1 MEQPKST
8 LSRPSRAPW
17 LILLLLLGIAAV
29 FAVRWWRSQPGPVPQ
44 PAPVAAEAPPDAG
57 AGAGPGADGG
67 TAGPVSPADQRALVE
82 AISPNALFRRWAA
95 EGDLLRRWAIVTDN
109 LAEGVSPRGQLAFL
123 APARP
128 FSVLDRSG
136 ETVIAPAAHHRYDD
150 VGDVVASIDAPAAA
164 RCYRALHGV
173 LQSTYRAL
181 GYPGADLDAV
191 TARALRRLVAAPVRD
206 EELVVRKEGDVFVYA
221 DPRLEGLGPVEKHLL
236 RMGPRNAR
244 LVQAKAKALLEAL
257 GLEPAGGGGAA
268 R

>member
-17 LILLLLLGIAAV
+17 LILLLLLGIAAA
-29 FAVRWWRSQPGPVPQ
+29 FAVRWWLRSQPGPAPQ
-44 PAPVAAEAPPDAG
+44 PAPTAAEAPPDAG
-57 AGAGPGADGG
+57 AGADAGAS
-67 TAGPVSPADQRALVE
+67 GPVSPADQRVLVE

-136 ETVIAPAAHHRYDD
+136 ESVIAPAAHHRYDD
-150 VGDVVASIDAPAAA
+150 VGDVVATIDAPAAA

-173 LQSTYRAL
+173 LQTTYRAL

-221 DPRLEGLGPVEKHLL
+221 DPRLEALGPVEKHLL

-257 GLEPAGGGGAA
+257 GLEPAGSGGVT

>member
-17 LILLLLLGIAAV
+17 LILLLLLGIAAA
-29 FAVRWWRSQPGPVPQ
+29 FAVRWWLRSQPGPAPQ
-44 PAPVAAEAPPDAG
+44 PAPTAAEAPPDAG
-57 AGAGPGADGG
+57 AGADAGA
-67 TAGPVSPADQRALVE
+67 AGPVSPADQRALVE

-136 ETVIAPAAHHRYDD
+136 ESVIAPAAHHRYDD

-173 LQSTYRAL
+173 LQTTYRAL

-221 DPRLEGLGPVEKHLL
+221 DPRLEALGPVEKHLL

-257 GLEPAGGGGAA
+257 GLEPAGGSGAT